1 MVVEQGAVADLEVS
15 EAMHLRPESVLSAYR
30 SRRVL
35 VTGHTG
41 FKGSWMTAWLASLG
55 AHVSGLSLAPD
66 QGADN
71 LFERAGIAGHC
82 KSYIGDIRDVSTVRD
97 VIAAEQPQI
106 VFHLAAQPLVRRS
119 YDDPLETISTN
130 VLGTACV
137 LEAARLS
144 GSVNAVVCVTTDKV
158 YRNYEWPWPYRETD
172 ELGGHDPYSASKAAA
187 EMIARSYRTSLA
199 PKDRPF
205 ALSTVRG
212 GNVVGGG
219 DWSRDRL
226 VPDIVR
232 ALRDDVPLTI
242 RNPDAIRPWQ
252 HVLDLCYAYLLIGE
266 ALVQNDQVAAIDAWN
281 IGPAANAMI
290 PVRTLVTQFLDS
302 WKAPD
307 HRIDLTTS
315 SKHESQILMV
325 DSSRARSLLGWRPV
339 LDQVETIRLTSE
351 WYSAYLG
358 TPSRARSLLD
368 EQTQEFQRQLTD
380 REASS

>member
-1 MVVEQGAVADLEVS
+1 MADLEVS
-15 EAMHLRPESVLSAYR
+15 QAMKLRPESVLSAYR

-55 AHVSGLSLAPD
+55 ARVSGLSLAPD
-66 QGADN
+66 QGPDN
-71 LFERAGIAGHC
+71 LFERAGIADQC
-82 KSYIGDIRDVSTVRD
+82 QSYIGDIRDFATVRD

-130 VLGTACV
+130 VLGTASV
-137 LEAARLS
+137 LEAARQS
-144 GSVNAVVCVTTDKV
+144 GAVNAVVCVTTDKV
-158 YRNYEWPWPYRETD
+158 YRNYEWPWAYRETD

-205 ALSTVRG
+205 ALATVRG

-219 DWSRDRL
+219 DWSPDRL

-232 ALRDDVPLTI
+232 ALRDNVPLAI
-242 RNPDAIRPWQ
+242 RNPDAVRPWQ

-266 ALVQNDQVAAIDAWN
+266 MLVQHDQLADIDAWN
-281 IGPAANAMI
+281 IGPSAEAMI

-302 WKAPD
+302 WNAPD
-307 HRIDLTTS
+307 HRIDLTAS
-315 SKHESQILMV
+315 SKPESQMLMV

-339 LDQVETIRLTSE
+339 LDQAETIRLTSE

-358 TPSRARSLLD
+358 KPDRARSLL
-368 EQTQEFQRQLTD
+368 EAQTQDFQRQLTD
-380 REASS
+380 REALRQ